1 MKKMKDSDKKNGAED
16 ILSDDA
22 LAENMLSNKLQ
33 PEQFSNEELNLAR
46 GISQA
51 AGSYVVGLSQEQK
64 NLLGSRIS
72 QSINNSKRK
81 RTLVWI
87 GSAAAILVLIGLTFV
102 FQLATQS
109 DIRKYATGI
118 SVASDAQFTRL
129 LLSGGKEIQIETQES
144 RIEYSKNGEEV
155 IVDARPKVEQNGLQ
169 DANSFHTVIVPYGK
183 RTRITLSD
191 NSTIWLNSGSRLV
204 YPATFDP
211 DKREVYLE
219 GEAMFEVDH
228 DAKRPFYV
236 LSRDIEVK
244 VLGTVFNL
252 CAYSDENTTN
262 TVLESGAVELR
273 YNGKS
278 FLGQSKEKMVPG
290 MLAVFNPENKSIS
303 QTKVNT
309 KDFTSWKDGYLVLE
323 KNTLESIAKKL
334 SRYYNVSI
342 VFDNQELAN
351 ETFSGDLD
359 LRNSAIQVLEL
370 IAEMMDIEIAQVDD
384 QIKIRKKQN

>member
-102 FQLATQS
+102 FQLATKS

-155 IVDARPKVEQNGLQ
+155 IVDAQPKVEQNGLQ

-290 MLAVFNPENKSIS
+290 MLAVLNPENKSIS

>member
-1 MKKMKDSDKKNGAED
+1 MKNNDKKNRAED
-16 ILSDDA
+16 ILSDDEFV
-22 LAENMLSNKLQ
+22 ENLLDGNLQ
-33 PEQFSNEELNLAR
+33 SDQFPDEELSFAR
-46 GISQA
+46 EVILA
-51 AGSYVVGLSQEQK
+51 AGSQASKLSTEQK
-64 NLLGSRIS
+64 DLLAGRIS
-72 QSINNSKRK
+72 QSINNSKKK
-81 RTLVWI
+81 RTLAWI
-87 GSAAAILVLIGLTFV
+87 GSAAVVLILIGLTFI
-102 FQLATQS
+102 FQLITQP
-109 DIRKYATGI
+109 DIRKFASGI
-118 SVASDAQFTRL
+118 SVNSDAQFTRL
-129 LLSGGKEIQIETQES
+129 LLSEGKEIQIETQES
-144 RIEYSKNGEEV
+144 HIEYSRNGEEV
-155 IVDARPKVEQNGLQ
+155 IVDAQPKVEQNGLL

-211 DKREVYLE
+211 GKREVYLE

-236 LSRDIEVK
+236 LTRDIEVK

-262 TVLESGAVELR
+262 TVLESGSVELR
-273 YNGKS
+273 YSGKS
-278 FLGQSKEKMVPG
+278 ILGKSTEKMVPG
-290 MLAVFNPENKSIS
+290 ILAVFNPETKSIE

-309 KDFTSWKDGYLVLE
+309 KDYTSWKDGYLVLE

-359 LRNSAIQVLEL
+359 LQNSAFKVLDL
-370 IAEMMDIEIAQVDD
+370 IAETTDIEITQIDH
-384 QIKIRKKQN
+384 QIKIRKKLN

>member
-1 MKKMKDSDKKNGAED
+1 MKKMKNSDKKNGAED
-16 ILSDDA
+16 ILSDDG
-22 LAENMLSNKLQ
+22 LVENLLSGNIRSD
-33 PEQFSNEELNLAR
+33 QFPDEELSLAH
-46 GISQA
+46 GISRATGSQA
-51 AGSYVVGLSQEQK
+51 FGLSTEQK
-64 NLLGSRIS
+64 DLLASRIS
-72 QSINNSKRK
+72 QSINTSKKK
-81 RTLVWI
+81 RTLAWI

-109 DIRKYATGI
+109 DIRKYASGI
-118 SVASDAQFTRL
+118 SVSSDSQFTRL
-129 LLSGGKEIQIETQES
+129 LISGGKEIQIETQES

-155 IVDARPKVEQNGLQ
+155 IVDAQPKVDQNGLQ
-169 DANSFHTVIVPYGK
+169 DASSFHTVIVPYGK

-204 YPATFDP
+204 YPATFDS

-228 DAKRPFYV
+228 DVKRPFYV
-236 LSRDIEVK
+236 LTRDIEVK

-262 TVLESGAVELR
+262 TVLESGSVELR

-278 FLGQSKEKMVPG
+278 LLGLTKEKMIPG
-290 MLAVFNPENKSIS
+290 MLAAFSPENKTIE

-309 KDFTSWKDGYLVLE
+309 KDYTSWKDGYLVLE

-342 VFDNQELAN
+342 VFDSQELAN

-359 LRNSAIQVLEL
+359 LRNSATQVLEL
-370 IAEMMDIEIAQVDD
+370 IAEMTDIEITQVDH
-384 QIKIRKKQN
+384 QIKIRKKQS

>member
-1 MKKMKDSDKKNGAED
+1 
-16 ILSDDA
+16 
-22 LAENMLSNKLQ
+22 
-33 PEQFSNEELNLAR
+33 
-46 GISQA
+46 
-51 AGSYVVGLSQEQK
+51 
-64 NLLGSRIS
+64 
-72 QSINNSKRK
+72 
-81 RTLVWI
+81 
-87 GSAAAILVLIGLTFV
+87 
-102 FQLATQS
+102 LATQS

-252 CAYSDENTTN
+252 CAYSDENTTK

-273 YNGKS
+273 YAGKS
-278 FLGQSKEKMVPG
+278 ILGQSKEKMFPG

-359 LRNSAIQVLEL
+359 LRKSTTQVLEL
-370 IAEMMDIEIAQVDD
+370 IAEMTDIEITQDD
-384 QIKIRKKQN
+384 HQIKIRKKQS